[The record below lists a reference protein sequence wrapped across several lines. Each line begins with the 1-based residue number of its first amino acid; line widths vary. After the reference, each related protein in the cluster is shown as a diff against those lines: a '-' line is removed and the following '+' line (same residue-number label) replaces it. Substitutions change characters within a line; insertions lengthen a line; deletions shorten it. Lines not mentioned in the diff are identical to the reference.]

1 MRLGAMIPGCGE
13 AITERLR
20 EKGIDIDLA
29 RLDQVQLEDLLK
41 DMGELTVDVDK
52 GKAQVLITCE

>member
-1 MRLGAMIPGCGE
+1 MIPGCGE